1 MSGVNSEGNGVA
13 QIEAIDR
20 LGCHL
25 IILLPIAALANVL
38 VVGRLWGLSIRPTDL
53 VFVSAVALWMFRV
66 GLEVVGPGEVNR
78 YLVVVGSLVG
88 LSLVGEAILGNS
100 IDWPRY
106 LRFIQTMLWGV
117 LAFAFVRSE
126 KQFNL
131 FLNMV
136 ILLGMIMGGVSI
148 GLYLVDP
155 ELHRIAGYVSF
166 AGGEGLDVQAS
177 YNEWGALFAVA
188 LVILFC
194 RLHKRSMTLGWAASF
209 VAVLSGLLLTQSRS
223 AFLAAVAALCVLL
236 FLSFKGLYVPGT
248 GKGRLV
254 WILLLLAVVG
264 GAVAITSSSA
274 INRVADS
281 LVYGSN
287 AEESI
292 ETRFDLWQ
300 RSLDLGSSSVYRFL
314 VGYGNQSFVN
324 RIDGPTADNFYL
336 DHWVS
341 EGFIGLMLVLMILI
355 RPALKVWH
363 AEPSAKAGTL
373 GVLVLL
379 VALVVSLTGN
389 VLVDPTYGGIT
400 FALLYGLLSVYER
413 GDWIRAGI

>member
-1 MSGVNSEGNGVA
+1 MSGVNSEGNERA
-13 QIEAIDR
+13 QIGTIDN
-20 LGCHL
+20 LGSAL

-53 VFVSAVALWMFRV
+53 VFVSAVAVWVFRV

-78 YLVVVGSLVG
+78 YLVMVGSLIV
-88 LSLVGEAILGNS
+88 LSLVGEAFLGNAM
-100 IDWPRY
+100 DWPRY
-106 LRFIQTMLWGV
+106 LRFIQTILWGV

-136 ILLGMIMGGVSI
+136 ILLGMIMAGVSI
-148 GLYLVDP
+148 ELYVVNP

-166 AGGEGLDVQAS
+166 AGGEGLDAQAS

-194 RLHKRSMTLGWAASF
+194 RLHKRPMSLGWTASL
-209 VAVLSGLLLTQSRS
+209 VTVLCGLLLTQSRS
-223 AFLAAVAALCVLL
+223 AFLATVAALCVLI
-236 FLSFKGLYVPGT
+236 FLYFKGLYVPGT
-248 GKGRLV
+248 GRGTLA

-264 GAVAITSSSA
+264 GAVAITSAFA

-292 ETRFDLWQ
+292 ETRLDLWEK
-300 RSLDLGSSSVYRFL
+300 SLDLGSSSVHRFL
-314 VGYGNQSFVN
+314 IGYGDRSFES
-324 RIDGPTADNFYL
+324 RIDSPTADSFYL
-336 DHWVS
+336 DHLVS
-341 EGFIGLMLVLMILI
+341 EGFIGLMLVLMLLI
-355 RPALKVWH
+355 RPAVRVWR
-363 AEPSAKAGTL
+363 ADRSARAGIL

-400 FALLYGLLSVYER
+400 FALLYGLLSVYGR
-413 GDWIRAGI
+413 GDYMRAGI